1 MSYTGAFTERTD
13 GATKIYQ
20 ASVRGDGRSIEPGA
34 TASTTQ
40 RLFAGAK
47 EVNTINGYEK
57 NLGIKQFD
65 LMIDWGWFHFITKPM
80 FRALDFFFHLF
91 GNFGVA
97 ILIVTFCLKLLFL
110 PIANRSYVSMAKMK
124 AVQPEMTSIR
134 ERYKD
139 DKMKQQQAMME
150 LYKKEKINPV
160 AGCWPVLVQ
169 IPVFFALY
177 KVLFITI
184 EMRHAPFFGWIQDLA
199 APDPTSIVN
208 LFGLLPFAAPDFVHL
223 GIWPIIMGVTMF
235 VQMKMNPAPPDPVQA
250 QIFTFMPIVFTFML
264 GSFPAGLVIY
274 WAWNNTLSVTQQ
286 YVIMRR
292 NGVKVELWDNL
303 RNTFKRGGK
312 TAPAKS

>member
-1 MSYTGAFTERTD
+1 MA
-13 GATKIYQ
+13 
-20 ASVRGDGRSIEPGA
+20 PGA
-34 TASTTQ
+34 SSSATQ

-47 EVNTINGYEK
+47 EVNQINGYQK
-57 NLGIKQFD
+57 DLGIKQFD
-65 LMIDWGWFHFITKPM
+65 LMIDWGWFWFLTKPM
-80 FRALDFFFHLF
+80 FKALDFFFHWL

-97 ILIVTFCLKLLFL
+97 ILLVTLILKIFFL

-160 AGCWPVLVQ
+160 AGCWPVLIQ
-169 IPVFFALY
+169 IPVFFSLY

-199 APDPTSIVN
+199 APDPTSLLN

-223 GIWPIIMGVTMF
+223 GVWPLIMGVTMF

-250 QIFTFMPIVFTFML
+250 QVFTFMPIIFTFML
-264 GSFPAGLVIY
+264 ASFPAGLVIY
-274 WAWNNTLSVTQQ
+274 WTWNNTLSVLQQ

-303 RNTFKRGGK
+303 RGTFSKKSPEKG
-312 TAPAKS
+312 AAAKS

>member
-1 MSYTGAFTERTD
+1 
-13 GATKIYQ
+13 TKIYQ
-20 ASVRGDGRSIEPGA
+20 ASVRGDVRSIEPGA

-65 LMIDWGWFHFITKPM
+65 LMNDWGWFHFITKPM

-91 GNFGVA
+91 GIFVVA
-97 ILIVTFCLKLLFL
+97 IVIVPFCLKLLFL

-160 AGCWPVLVQ
+160 AGCWP
-169 IPVFFALY
+169 
-177 KVLFITI
+177 
-184 EMRHAPFFGWIQDLA
+184 
-199 APDPTSIVN
+199 
-208 LFGLLPFAAPDFVHL
+208 
-223 GIWPIIMGVTMF
+223 
-235 VQMKMNPAPPDPVQA
+235 
-250 QIFTFMPIVFTFML
+250 
-264 GSFPAGLVIY
+264 
-274 WAWNNTLSVTQQ
+274 
-286 YVIMRR
+286 
-292 NGVKVELWDNL
+292 
-303 RNTFKRGGK
+303 
-312 TAPAKS
+312 